1 MPADRVTASRVLI
14 IRARLVQV
22 DRAAEGEEADRGGRV
37 DALLFLSRAL
47 GARKDKPVFA
57 VEGALRELGLQCYH
71 GTLGDGSGVEGPSGS
86 LKGRS
91 RIASLD
97 MLMNLFFA
105 YYDGPR
111 FRGDRARAIRGD
123 LLI

>member
-1 MPADRVTASRVLI
+1 M
-14 IRARLVQV
+14 

-71 GTLGDGSGVEGPSGS
+71 GTLGDGSGVERPSGS
-86 LKGRS
+86 LKGRTS
-91 RIASLD
+91 ASFKGVNAGEVEDRIAGHADEPVLRV
-97 MLMNLFFA
+97 LRRVQVP
-105 YYDGPR
+105 G
-111 FRGDRARAIRGD
+111 G
-123 LLI
+123 